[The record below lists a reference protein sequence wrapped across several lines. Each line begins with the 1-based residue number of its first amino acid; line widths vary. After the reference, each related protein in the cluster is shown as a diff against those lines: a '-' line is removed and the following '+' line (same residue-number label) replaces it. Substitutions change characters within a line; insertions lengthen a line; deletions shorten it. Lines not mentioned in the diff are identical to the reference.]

1 MLHPTLVALSIVLEL
16 NEDLGRITRSHP
28 GRERHAFYNADFKFP
43 EDISNLLPRPADR
56 WWEHLG
62 RL

>member
-1 MLHPTLVALSIVLEL
+1 VLHPTLVALSIVLEL
-16 NEDLGRITRSHP
+16 NEDLRRITRSHP
-28 GRERHAFYNADFKFP
+28 GQERHAFYNVDFKFP
-43 EDISNLLPRPADR
+43 KDISNLLPQPADW